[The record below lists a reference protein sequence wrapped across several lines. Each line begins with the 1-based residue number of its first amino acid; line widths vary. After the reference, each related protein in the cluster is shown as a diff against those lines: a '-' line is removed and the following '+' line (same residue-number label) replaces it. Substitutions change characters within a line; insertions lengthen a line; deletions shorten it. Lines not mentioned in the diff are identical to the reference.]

1 MVDKLEVIYYEL
13 IKMEDRVTQKAEA
26 VLKARED
33 IEKFLNRF
41 EILQKELLKK
51 LEECKNENR
60 FF

>member
-41 EILQKELLKK
+41 EVLQKELLRKLEE
-51 LEECKNENR
+51 LEECKK
-60 FF
+60 

>member
-13 IKMEDRVTQKAEA
+13 VKMEDRITKKAEA

-51 LEECKNENR
+51 MEECKNEK
-60 FF
+60 